1 MKKFVYVSLFA
12 LASAFLT
19 SCGADQATVDKM
31 SGEMCSV
38 MEKYDEADPSSML
51 TAANGMIEI
60 AGKETEYGKVTED
73 QLYSAME
80 KQCPEGYKKFK
91 ALAESGK

>member
-1 MKKFVYVSLFA
+1 MKKIVYVSLFA
-12 LASAFLT
+12 FASAFMM

-31 SGEMCSV
+31 SNEMCTV
-38 MEKYDEADPSSML
+38 MEKYDETDPSSML
-51 TAANGMIEI
+51 TAANGMMEI
-60 AGKETEYGKVTED
+60 AGKEAEYGKVTED

-91 ALAESGK
+91 TLADSGK